1 LDKHAIDQVDLLLLD
16 VEGAE
21 LEVLKGL
28 EFDRHAPRMIVAED
42 TYTDAV
48 ADYLSKH
55 GYRLDVIL
63 STRKHTRDCL
73 YKRD

>member
-1 LDKHAIDQVDLLLLD
+1 
-16 VEGAE
+16 
-21 LEVLKGL
+21 
-28 EFDRHAPRMIVAED
+28 VAED